1 MSLRRRLS
9 VLVAIA
15 LMPPFLLT
23 LYNTVRWQLVLEREA
38 RAEVLAVARL
48 VSAELAQVVEGARQ
62 LMIAISKHPAVP
74 DREAECSAYFRSV
87 IAGLPLFRQAAV
99 VDPSGNFHCST
110 VPIPPNLNVRDR
122 VYFQEPQLTGE
133 LAIGTLVRG
142 RVTNESSIHI
152 AMPYTDVNGNKR
164 GVVVVVL
171 NPEKLAQNLDA
182 RPWRSRYRLTLF
194 DRDGTPVVTSPPDD
208 SDEAHAA
215 AKDLFAKI
223 SSTPPGTIDAKGPRD
238 NLEIVG
244 FVPVDTS
251 PASLFVT
258 VAIDREQALAEAKF
272 VNVRSLAFALVTML
286 LAIGGAWVATYF
298 LINRP
303 IRAIVNT
310 ARRREAGDIS
320 APFPQLRFSSEF
332 GRLSTAL
339 SRMSDNIH
347 DLVEQKSFLLREL
360 QHRVMN
366 SLALLSSVLE
376 MQKRYVKNPTAREHL
391 SRARDRVVAMGTV
404 YRYLYQ
410 ANASDHIEFS
420 SFLRLICEESQNAYA
435 GAHKPTISVDVE
447 PLQLSSS
454 HAISLAMLTHELITN
469 ALKHA
474 YPPDQPGPIHVVLM
488 RTKDAI
494 ELRVSDE
501 GRGIPEDF
509 QVGQSD
515 SLGMKVIVS
524 TAVQLGGKLEV
535 HRLERGTEFVIR
547 LPLTVA
553 EKKAA

>member
-15 LMPPFLLT
+15 LMPPLLLT
-23 LYNTVRWQLVLEREA
+23 LYNTVRWQLVLDREA

-48 VSAELAQVVEGARQ
+48 VSAEMAQVVEGARQ
-62 LMIAISKHPAVP
+62 LMVAISKHPAVP
-74 DREAECSAYFRSV
+74 DREAECGAYFKSV
-87 IAGLPLFRQAAV
+87 IAGIPLFREAAV
-99 VDPSGNFHCST
+99 IDPAGNFHCST
-110 VPIPPNLNVRDR
+110 IPIPPNLNVRDR
-122 VYFQEPQLTGE
+122 IYFQEPQLTGQ
-133 LAIGTLVRG
+133 LAIGTLVTG
-142 RVTNESSIHI
+142 RVTGESSVHI
-152 AMPYTDVNGNKR
+152 SMPYTDVNGQKR
-164 GVVVVVL
+164 GVVVLVL
-171 NPEKLAQNLDA
+171 NPERLAQNFDT

-194 DRDGTPVVTSPPDD
+194 DRDGAPVLTSPHEKRE
-208 SDEAHAA
+208 EAQVV
-215 AKDLFAKI
+215 AKDLFSKI
-223 SSTPPGTIDAKGPRD
+223 SSTPPGTLDAKGPQD

-258 VAIDREQALAEAKF
+258 VAIDRELALAEAKF
-272 VNVRSLAFALVTML
+272 VNARSLAFALITML
-286 LAIGGAWVATYF
+286 LAIGGAWIATYF

-303 IRAIVNT
+303 IRAIVST
-310 ARRREAGDIS
+310 ARRREGGDTS
-320 APFPQLRFSSEF
+320 APFPQFSSEF
-332 GRLSTAL
+332 GRLSAAL

-376 MQKRYVKNPTAREHL
+376 MQKRYVRNPTAREHL

-410 ANASDHIEFS
+410 ANASDNIEFS
-420 SFLRLICEESQNAYA
+420 SFLKLICEESQNAYA

-447 PLQLSSS
+447 PLYLSSS

-474 YPPDQPGPIHVVLM
+474 YPPDEPGPIHVVLI
-488 RTKDAI
+488 RGKNTV
-494 ELRVSDE
+494 ELTVADE
-501 GRGIPEDF
+501 GRGVPDDF
-509 QVGQSD
+509 QAGQSD
-515 SLGMKVIVS
+515 SLGMKVIMS
-524 TAVQLGGKLEV
+524 TATQLGGKLEV
-535 HRLERGTEFVIR
+535 TRLERGTAFVIR
-547 LPLTVA
+547 LPATLA
-553 EKKAA
+553 EAKKK

>member
-15 LMPPFLLT
+15 LMPPLLLT

-62 LMIAISKHPAVP
+62 LMAAMSKHPAVP
-74 DREAECSAYFRSV
+74 DRETECTSYFRSV
-87 IAGLPLFRQAAV
+87 IASIPLYRQAAV
-99 VDPSGNFHCST
+99 IDPNGTFHCST
-110 VPIPPNLNVRDR
+110 IPIPANLNVTDR
-122 VYFQEPQLTGE
+122 IYFQEPQITGQ
-133 LAIGTLVRG
+133 LAIGTLVQG
-142 RVTNESSIHI
+142 RVTHEPSIHI
-152 AMPYTDVNGNKR
+152 SMPFTDTAGKQR
-164 GVVVVVL
+164 GVIVLIL
-171 NPEKLAQNLDA
+171 NPDHLAQDLGA
-182 RPWRSRYRLTLF
+182 RPWRSRYRLIVF
-194 DRDGTPVVTSPPDD
+194 DREGAPVFSIPR
-208 SDEAHAA
+208 DESEEGLAA
-215 AKDLFAKI
+215 AKDVFSKI
-223 SSTPPGTIDAKGPRD
+223 LAAPAGTTDARGPQD

-251 PASLFVT
+251 PASLFVA
-258 VAIDREQALAEAKF
+258 VAIDRELALAEAKF
-272 VNVRSLAFALVTML
+272 VNARSLAFALVTML
-286 LAIGGAWVATYF
+286 LAIGGAWIATYF

-303 IRAIVNT
+303 IRAIVDT
-310 ARRREAGDIS
+310 ARRRESGDIA
-320 APFPQLRFSSEF
+320 APFPDFSSEF
-332 GRLSTAL
+332 GRLSSAL
-339 SRMSDNIH
+339 SRMSDKIH

-376 MQKRYVKNPTAREHL
+376 MQKRYVRNPTAREHL

-420 SFLRLICEESQNAYA
+420 SFLKLICEESQNAYA
-435 GAHKPTISVDVE
+435 GAHKPVISVEVE

-474 YPPDQPGPIHVVLM
+474 YPEGEPGPIHVTLNRV
-488 RTKDAI
+488 KDRI
-494 ELRVSDE
+494 ELRVADE
-501 GRGIPEDF
+501 GRGLPEDF
-509 QVGQSD
+509 QIGQSD
-515 SLGMKVIVS
+515 SLGMKVIAS
-524 TAVQLGGKLEV
+524 TATQLGGRLEV
-535 HRLERGTEFVIR
+535 NRLARGTEFVIE
-547 LPLTVA
+547 LPSSIA
-553 EKKAA
+553 EKRKA

>member
-62 LMIAISKHPAVP
+62 LMVAMSKHPAVP
-74 DREAECSAYFRSV
+74 DREAECAAYFKSV
-87 IAGLPLFRQAAV
+87 IASIPLYREAAV
-99 VDPSGNFHCST
+99 IDTNANFHCST
-110 VPIPPNLNVRDR
+110 IPIPSTLNVRDR
-122 VYFQEPQLTGE
+122 IYFSEPQITGQLT
-133 LAIGTLVRG
+133 IGTLVKG
-142 RVTNESSIHI
+142 RVTRESSIHI
-152 AMPYTDVNGNKR
+152 SMPWNYADGRPR
-164 GVVVVVL
+164 GVIVLIL
-171 NPEKLAQNLDA
+171 NPERLALNLET
-182 RPWRSRYRLTLF
+182 RPWRSRYRLSVF
-194 DRDGTPVVTSPPDD
+194 DREGSPVLTVPNDD
-208 SDEAHAA
+208 SEEARTSARDIFSKIAA
-215 AKDLFAKI
+215 MPA
-223 SSTPPGTIDAKGPRD
+223 GTSDAKGPDDRP
-238 NLEIVG
+238 EIVG

-251 PASLFVT
+251 PASLFVA
-258 VAIDREQALAEAKF
+258 VAIDRDLALEEARIG
-272 VNVRSLAFALVTML
+272 NARSLAFALVTML
-286 LAIGGAWVATYF
+286 LAIGGAWIATYF

-303 IRAIVNT
+303 IRAIVDT
-310 ARRREAGDIS
+310 TRRREAGDTA
-320 APFPQLRFSSEF
+320 APFPALPFSAEF
-332 GRLSTAL
+332 GHLSAAI

-376 MQKRYVKNPTAREHL
+376 MQRRYVRNPVAREHL

-420 SFLRLICEESQNAYA
+420 SFLKLICEESQNAYA
-435 GAHKPTISVDVE
+435 GAHKPEISVE
-447 PLQLSSS
+447 ATPLQLSSS

-474 YPPDQPGPIHVVLM
+474 YPEGEPGPIHVTLK
-488 RTKDAI
+488 RRRDKI

-501 GRGIPEDF
+501 GRGLPEDF

-515 SLGMKVIVS
+515 SLGMKVISS
-524 TAVQLGGKLEV
+524 TALQLGGKLEV
-535 HRLERGTEFVIR
+535 NRLDPGTEFMIE
-547 LPLTVA
+547 LPASLA
-553 EKKAA
+553 ET

>member
-15 LMPPFLLT
+15 LMPPLLLT

-48 VSAELAQVVEGARQ
+48 VSAEMAQVVEGARQ
-62 LMIAISKHPAVP
+62 LMVAISKHPAVP
-74 DREAECSAYFRSV
+74 DREAECAAYFKSV
-87 IAGLPLFRQAAV
+87 IAGIPLFREAAV
-99 VDPSGNFHCST
+99 IDPAGNFHCST
-110 VPIPPNLNVRDR
+110 IPIPPTLNVRDR
-122 VYFQEPQLTGE
+122 IYFQEPQFTGQ
-133 LAIGTLVRG
+133 LAIGTLVTG
-142 RVTNESSIHI
+142 RVTHESSVHI
-152 AMPYTDVNGNKR
+152 SMPYTDVNGQKR
-164 GVVVVVL
+164 GVVVLVL
-171 NPEKLAQNLDA
+171 NPERLAQNFDT
-182 RPWRSRYRLTLF
+182 RPWRSRYRLTVF
-194 DRDGTPVVTSPPDD
+194 DRDGASVLTSPRDG
-208 SDEAHAA
+208 SEEAQAVA
-215 AKDLFAKI
+215 RDLFAKI
-223 SSTPPGTIDAKGPRD
+223 SSTPPGTLDAKGPQD

-258 VAIDREQALAEAKF
+258 VAIDRELALAEAKF
-272 VNVRSLAFALVTML
+272 VNARSLAFALITML
-286 LAIGGAWVATYF
+286 LAIGGAWIATYF

-310 ARRREAGDIS
+310 ARRRESGDIS
-320 APFPQLRFSSEF
+320 APFPQFSSEF
-332 GRLSTAL
+332 GRLSAAL

-376 MQKRYVKNPTAREHL
+376 MQKRYVRNPTAREHL

-420 SFLRLICEESQNAYA
+420 SFLKLICEESQNAYA

-474 YPPDQPGPIHVVLM
+474 YPPDEPGPIHVALIHSKNTV
-488 RTKDAI
+488 
-494 ELRVSDE
+494 ELTVADE
-501 GRGIPEDF
+501 GRGVPEDF

-515 SLGMKVIVS
+515 SLGMKVILS
-524 TAVQLGGKLEV
+524 TATQLGGKLEV
-535 HRLERGTEFVIR
+535 NRLERGTAFVIR
-547 LPLTVA
+547 LPASLA
-553 EKKAA
+553 ETKKR

>member
-15 LMPPFLLT
+15 LMPPLLLT

-48 VSAELAQVVEGARQ
+48 VSAEMAQVVEGARQ
-62 LMIAISKHPAVP
+62 LMVAMSKHPAVP
-74 DREAECSAYFRSV
+74 DREAECASYFKSV
-87 IAGLPLFRQAAV
+87 IAGIPLFREAAV
-99 VDPSGNFHCST
+99 IDPSGNFHCST
-110 VPIPPNLNVRDR
+110 IPVPPNLNVRDR
-122 VYFQEPQLTGE
+122 IYFQEPQLTGQ
-133 LAIGTLVRG
+133 LAIGTLVTG
-142 RVTNESSIHI
+142 RVTHESSIHI
-152 AMPYTDVNGNKR
+152 SMPYTDANNQKR
-164 GVVVVVL
+164 GVVVLIL
-171 NPEKLAQNLDA
+171 NPERLAQNLDA
-182 RPWRSRYRLTLF
+182 RPWRTRYRITLF
-194 DRDGTPVVTSPPDD
+194 DRDGAPVLTSPRDA
-208 SDEAHAA
+208 SEEAQAA
-215 AKDLFAKI
+215 AKELFSKI
-223 SSTPPGTIDAKGPRD
+223 SSTPPGTLDAKGPQD

-258 VAIDREQALAEAKF
+258 VAIDRELALSEAKF
-272 VNVRSLAFALVTML
+272 TNVRSLAFALITML
-286 LAIGGAWVATYF
+286 LAIGGAWIATYF

-320 APFPQLRFSSEF
+320 APFPHFSSEF
-332 GRLSTAL
+332 GRLSAAL

-376 MQKRYVKNPTAREHL
+376 MQKRYVRNPTAREHL

-420 SFLRLICEESQNAYA
+420 SFLKLICEESQNAYA

-474 YPPDQPGPIHVVLM
+474 YPPDEPGPIHVALI
-488 RTKDAI
+488 RGKDTV
-494 ELRVSDE
+494 ELTVADE
-501 GRGIPEDF
+501 GRGVPEDF

-515 SLGMKVIVS
+515 SLGMKVIAS
-524 TAVQLGGKLEV
+524 TTTQLGGKLEV
-535 HRLERGTEFVIR
+535 NRLERGTAFVII
-547 LPLTVA
+547 LPATLA
-553 EKKAA
+553 EKKRA